1 MMFEDRYLQDH
12 DEVMHEAH
20 FAESVAVSCPY
31 CGEIGEIGVDL
42 GGGGLQEYV
51 EDCAVCCRPWA
62 VRLFIDGQGLPQVHV
77 TTLDDE

>member
-1 MMFEDRYLQDH
+1 MFEENDLQDQ
-12 DEVMHEAH
+12 DEVMYEADL
-20 FAESVAVSCPY
+20 AEAVPVSCPY
-31 CGEIGEIGVDL
+31 CGEMGEIGVDL

-62 VRLFIDGQGLPQVHV
+62 VRLFIDRQGQPQVHV